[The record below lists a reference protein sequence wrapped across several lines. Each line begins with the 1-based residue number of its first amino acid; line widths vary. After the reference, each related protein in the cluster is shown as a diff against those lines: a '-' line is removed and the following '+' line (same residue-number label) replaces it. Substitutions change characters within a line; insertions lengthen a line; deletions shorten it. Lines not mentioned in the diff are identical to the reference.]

1 MNAALNEQECGS
13 CLALLP
19 RRVKRSKEGETAS
32 IFALTVAPVA
42 CIRPRRLVC
51 ATQASGNRSQFLT
64 WTTARQ
70 AMAVG
75 DLDPGA
81 AYPGPWRNAPAQEK
95 LMSRYFLADPSLI
108 SFSGH
113 CYEYL
118 ASLAA
123 PLQRHGNQVVLVG
136 NVQVDGFLRDKRS
149 VLPCFRLWC
158 DDRSETPEET
168 RKAHEQAI
176 RDDLLG
182 MSREFKINRNDVV
195 VINTLRHW
203 AIRGVVD
210 WLEALPARRRPRTVL
225 ILHFTA
231 FPDPNESDGSELY
244 YRDAFHRIETS
255 VCRDKILLA
264 ADSEQLVSEYSLINP
279 TLIFHLAPIPH
290 AVVHG
295 NDRDTLARIKAGDRI
310 RIGYV
315 GEARINKGFDL
326 LPRLLARAKDMRLVD
341 SIELHV
347 HAFCGEPAAP
357 FYRRTLSGLRHPAA
371 FLYHHPMDDKEYSDF
386 LARLDVVVLPYTI
399 DNYHS
404 QTSGVFA
411 EAMASGKIVVVPKGT
426 WLSTQLRRYGGGVA
440 FNPIDCEDFAN
451 ETLRIVSEP
460 LPYARAAA
468 ERAPLWRH
476 FHNADRLMHLLSG
489 QIPDQSKAA

>member
-1 MNAALNEQECGS
+1 
-13 CLALLP
+13 
-19 RRVKRSKEGETAS
+19 
-32 IFALTVAPVA
+32 
-42 CIRPRRLVC
+42 
-51 ATQASGNRSQFLT
+51 
-64 WTTARQ
+64 
-70 AMAVG
+70 
-75 DLDPGA
+75 
-81 AYPGPWRNAPAQEK
+81 
-95 LMSRYFLADPSLI
+95 MSRYFLADPSLL

-123 PLQRHGNQVVLVG
+123 PLQRRGHQVVLVG
-136 NVQVDGFLRDKRS
+136 NVEVDAFLRDERS
-149 VLPCFRLWC
+149 VSPCFRLWC
-158 DDRSETPEET
+158 DERFESPEQT
-168 RKAHEQAI
+168 RIEHEQTI
-176 RDDLLG
+176 RDDLLS
-182 MSREFKINRNDVV
+182 MSRKFQVNENDVV

-210 WLEALPARRRPRTVL
+210 WLEALPARRQPATAL

-231 FPDPNESDGSELY
+231 FPDPNLSEGSEFH

-255 VCRDKILLA
+255 DCRDRIVLT
-264 ADSEQLVSEYSLINP
+264 ADSEQLISEYSLINP
-279 TLIFHLAPIPH
+279 TLLFHLAPIPH
-290 AVVHG
+290 AAVHG
-295 NDRDTLARIKAGDRI
+295 NDRDTLARIKAGERI

-315 GEARINKGFDL
+315 GEARSNKGFDL
-326 LPRLLARAKDMRLVD
+326 LPRLLARAKKAGLMESL
-341 SIELHV
+341 ELHV
-347 HAFCGEPAAP
+347 HAYCSNPGAP

-371 FLYHHPMDDKEYSDF
+371 FLYFDPMDEQEYSDF

-440 FNPIDCEDFAN
+440 FNPVDCEDFAN
-451 ETLRIVSEP
+451 ETLRIVREP
-460 LPYARAAA
+460 LLYARTAA

-476 FHNADRLMHLLSG
+476 FHNADRLMHILSG
-489 QIPDQSKAA
+489 HMPDQSQAA